1 MICLAC
7 GAKLEAD
14 AVACTVCGAP
24 TPKGAS
30 AGKASTR
37 SLLRSGQRLADRYLI
52 KRSLGVGRLGVT
64 YHVTDLDTGRDV
76 ALKMMFRHLLFSKR
90 DRLRFQDWMAA
101 TRSLSS
107 PCLAAP
113 QRSGRDEEVGSFV
126 INELIDGPSL
136 AQVQASRTAR
146 PGLDEVASLVAQ
158 LRRALQELPSDQ
170 PHGGLHPGNVLILP
184 DRVVLTDIATYQG
197 VLPQLWSEA
206 HRQGLGG
213 ASWLAPEV
221 MQGRED
227 LDGRADVYSVA
238 GLVMWILSGVE
249 PGERALER
257 VRAEFPGVA
266 GVLKAAFTDLASER
280 LFEVT
285 PIEAALIEA
294 ARRQPVLSAESTGGS
309 TGGYIQLDESDLLV
323 EEDAYEEDAYEEAT
337 EITSSEE
344 LSIREEDVLGVESL
358 VEEPTPIHTK
368 PPAPTSSPP
377 PDTKPAAAVVEA
389 QVAAA
394 EAPTQ
399 EPKAPEAVKPLRP
412 EPVLTPQPQ
421 RKAKRRSRLTQPLV
435 FPRWFVFAACA
446 LTAFAGTFVLS
457 EMYLMPAIERS
468 QRQRP
473 RPASALSP
481 TGLTLEDEE
490 VAVDAGT
497 PSAAPTAAAAAPRSI
512 ADDEALAARTLA
524 ALQRQDNS
532 DQVQPAADAGTA
544 QEPAAATAQ
553 PATSDAGSA
562 AQGLA
567 PAQDVPETQPAAP
580 DDAQPVRVVR
590 APAAAV
596 APEEPVEPVAERV
609 TEAPAPVAPKATP
622 QPKLRKRPSGRATC
636 KKGMGLVRTSQGA
649 VCVDRYEYPN
659 YLRSAPQ
666 GNFNAYKA
674 QALCAKKG
682 KRICSE
688 REWVAACSGKGG
700 SSFPY
705 GSRFVAGRCNTLE
718 DGRDEAVAPLEYK
731 KCRSGA
737 RIYAL
742 AGNLAEW
749 TKTSSGFALKGGSYA
764 HGGSESRCRGRL
776 TASPRVA
783 QPEFGVR
790 CCANPTYE

>member
-136 AQVQASRTAR
+136 AQVQASRTVR

-158 LRRALQELPSDQ
+158 LRRALQEQPSDQ

-227 LDGRADVYSVA
+227 LDGAPDVYSVA

-368 PPAPTSSPP
+368 PPTPTSAPRR
-377 PDTKPAAAVVEA
+377 DTMKPAAAVVEA

-421 RKAKRRSRLTQPLV
+421 RKAKRRSRLTKPLV

-512 ADDEALAARTLA
+512 ADDEALAARSLRFSARTTQSRSSRRRTPAPRKDQPQPLRSPLRATLA
-524 ALQRQDNS
+524 LRL
-532 DQVQPAADAGTA
+532 
-544 QEPAAATAQ
+544 E
-553 PATSDAGSA
+553 
-562 AQGLA
+562 GL
-567 PAQDVPETQPAAP
+567 
-580 DDAQPVRVVR
+580 RR
-590 APAAAV
+590 
-596 APEEPVEPVAERV
+596 
-609 TEAPAPVAPKATP
+609 
-622 QPKLRKRPSGRATC
+622 RK
-636 KKGMGLVRTSQGA
+636 TSQK
-649 VCVDRYEYPN
+649 PN
-659 YLRSAPQ
+659 RLHPMTPSR
-666 GNFNAYKA
+666 
-674 QALCAKKG
+674 
-682 KRICSE
+682 
-688 REWVAACSGKGG
+688 
-700 SSFPY
+700 Y
-705 GSRFVAGRCNTLE
+705 GSCER
-718 DGRDEAVAPLEYK
+718 PLPPWLP
-731 KCRSGA
+731 RS
-737 RIYAL
+737 L
-742 AGNLAEW
+742 
-749 TKTSSGFALKGGSYA
+749 SSQSLS
-764 HGGSESRCRGRL
+764 
-776 TASPRVA
+776 V
-783 QPEFGVR
+783 
-790 CCANPTYE
+790 